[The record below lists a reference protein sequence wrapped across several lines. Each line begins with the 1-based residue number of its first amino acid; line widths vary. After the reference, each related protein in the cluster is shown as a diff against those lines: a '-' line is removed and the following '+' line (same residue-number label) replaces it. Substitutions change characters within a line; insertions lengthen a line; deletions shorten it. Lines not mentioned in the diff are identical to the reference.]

1 MNFRDLVKMA
11 LQNLW
16 ARKSSTAFNIFGIV
30 VSCSMLLLVFAGTRG
45 ARDGLLNLFSE
56 SELAKQFAIRPGRN
70 LNETPKA
77 SKSKHEMPE
86 QGIAVDRKRRI
97 REQLNKDWQNK
108 NYPLTRLTLDRL
120 NDLRGTEDIASVM
133 PIRSLRLQ
141 MTIDDRQ
148 IPARVVCTS
157 ASDCRFAERIVY
169 GTAPNATS
177 QGELWIDEYRAY
189 RLGFRTDE
197 QLKSLIGRPVRL
209 RFQVASATLSPSI
222 KRFAA
227 AFGISGINETEQLAE
242 TFGKLLADLDQTDLD
257 DIEKETLRMAAER
270 LGLDSV
276 AGVARSKDGQP
287 FVFRDFK
294 IAGIVHPPSKSAS
307 TLFRI
312 TSSSR
317 SNDLIMHWRDYQAIE
332 QAAQPERVYNYC
344 VGSVENA
351 SDLRTVIDAVEA
363 SGFETRSAIE
373 IIDKADEQ
381 LGRVRLIVGT
391 VAVVILL
398 IACVGIM
405 NSVIIAVMQRTP
417 EFGVMKAIGATD
429 ADIRNLVLVE
439 AFLTGLI
446 GALVSVGFAFL
457 IDAATS
463 QYARQMIE
471 TRIDQSFDF
480 RIFVYSTGD
489 ILLIGSIAIG
499 VSMFSSLLPSRRV
512 AKLDPVVAMK

>member
-429 ADIRNLVLVE
+429 ADIRNLVLIE

-499 VSMFSSLLPSRRV
+499 VSMFSSLLPSRRA

>member
-1 MNFRDLVKMA
+1 MNSRDLIKMA

-16 ARKSSTAFNIFGIV
+16 ARRPSTAFNIFGIV

-45 ARDGLLNLFSE
+45 ARVGLLNLFSE

-70 LNETPKA
+70 LNEAPRA
-77 SKSKHEMPE
+77 SKIKHDMPE
-86 QGIAVDRKRRI
+86 QGIALDRKPRI
-97 REQLNKDWQNK
+97 RKQLDKDWQNK
-108 NYPLTRLTLDRL
+108 NYPLTRLTLDKL
-120 NDLRGTEDIASVM
+120 SKLRATEDIASVM

-141 MTIDDRQ
+141 LTIDNRQ
-148 IPARVVCTS
+148 IPARVVCV
-157 ASDCRFAERIVY
+157 SDSDHRFAERIVY
-169 GTAPNATS
+169 GKAPSPTS

-197 QLKSLIGRPVRL
+197 QLKSLIGQSVRL
-209 RFQVASATLSPSI
+209 RFSIASATLSPGI

-242 TFGKLLADLDQTDLD
+242 TFSKLLADLDQTDLD
-257 DIEKETLRMAAER
+257 DIEKETLRLAAGR
-270 LGLDSV
+270 LGLDSP
-276 AGVARSKDGQP
+276 AGVATSKEGQP

-294 IAGIVHPPSKSAS
+294 IAGIVKPPSTSAS

-332 QAAQPERVYNYC
+332 QAAQPKRVYNYC
-344 VGSVENA
+344 VGSVKNA
-351 SDLRTVIDAVEA
+351 TDLKVVIDAVEA

-391 VAVVILL
+391 IAVVILL

-417 EFGVMKAIGATD
+417 EFGIMKAIGATD
-429 ADIRNLVLVE
+429 SDIRNLILFE
-439 AFLTGLI
+439 AFITGLV
-446 GALVSVGFAFL
+446 GAIVSIGFAFL

-480 RIFVYSTGD
+480 RIFIYSAGD
-489 ILLIGSIAIG
+489 ILLISSIAIG
-499 VSMFSSLLPSRRV
+499 VSMLSSLLPSRR
-512 AKLDPVVAMK
+512 ATKLDPVVAMK

>member
-1 MNFRDLVKMA
+1 MNFRDLIRMA

-16 ARKSSTAFNIFGIV
+16 VRRSSTAFNIFGIV

-70 LNETPKA
+70 LNVSPKA
-77 SKSKHEMPE
+77 APSQKNMPQ
-86 QGIAVDRKRRI
+86 QGIAENRKERI
-97 REQLNKDWQNK
+97 RLQLDKDWQNK
-108 NYPLTRLTLDRL
+108 NYPLTRLTLDKL
-120 NDLRGTEDIASVM
+120 SELRATKDIASVM
-133 PIRSLRLQ
+133 PIRSMPLQ
-141 MTIDDRQ
+141 LTIDDRK

-157 ASDCRFAERIVY
+157 DNDRRFAERIVY
-169 GTAPNATS
+169 GAAPSATS
-177 QGELWIDEYRAY
+177 VGEIWIDEYRAY

-197 QLKSLIGRPVRL
+197 QLKNLIGQPVRL

-222 KRFAA
+222 RRFAA

-242 TFGKLLADLDQTDLD
+242 TFSKLLSDLDQTDLD
-257 DIEKETLRMAAER
+257 DIEKETLRLAAGR
-270 LGLDSV
+270 LGLDSPTDI
-276 AGVARSKDGQP
+276 ATSKKGQP
-287 FVFRDFK
+287 FVYRDFK
-294 IAGIVHPPSKSAS
+294 IAGIVQPPSKSAS

-312 TSSSR
+312 TNSSR

-332 QAAQPERVYNYC
+332 QATQPKRIYNYC

-351 SDLRTVIDAVEA
+351 TDLKTVINTVEA
-363 SGFETRSAIE
+363 SGFETRSAVE

-381 LGRVRLIVGT
+381 LGRVRLIVGAI
-391 VAVVILL
+391 AVVILL

-405 NSVIIAVMQRTP
+405 NSVIIAVIQRTP
-417 EFGVMKAIGATD
+417 EFGIMKAIGATD
-429 ADIRNLVLVE
+429 SDIRNLMLVE
-439 AFLTGLI
+439 AFLTGLV
-446 GALVSVGFAFL
+446 GAMVSVGFAFL

-463 QYARQMIE
+463 QYARQVIE
-471 TRIDQSFDF
+471 TKIDRAFDF

-489 ILLIGSIAIG
+489 ILLISSIAIG
-499 VSMFSSLLPSRRV
+499 VSMLASLLPSRRA

>member
-276 AGVARSKDGQP
+276 ADVATSKDGQP

-429 ADIRNLVLVE
+429 ADIRNLVLIE

-499 VSMFSSLLPSRRV
+499 VSMLSSLLPSRRA

>member
-276 AGVARSKDGQP
+276 ADVATSKDGQP

-429 ADIRNLVLVE
+429 ADIRNLVLIE

-499 VSMFSSLLPSRRV
+499 VSMLSSLFPSRRA

>member
-1 MNFRDLVKMA
+1 MNFRDLIKMA

-16 ARKSSTAFNIFGIV
+16 ARRSSTAFNIFGIV

-45 ARDGLLNLFSE
+45 ARDGLLNMFSE

-70 LNETPKA
+70 LNAPPKA

-108 NYPLTRLTLDRL
+108 NYPLIRLTLDRL
-120 NDLRGTEDIASVM
+120 NDLRGAEDIASVM

-157 ASDCRFAERIVY
+157 ASDRRFAERIVY
-169 GTAPNATS
+169 GTAPNATR

-222 KRFAA
+222 KRFAR
-227 AFGISGINETEQLAE
+227 AFGITGINETEQLAE

-276 AGVARSKDGQP
+276 ANVATSRDGQP

-344 VGSVENA
+344 VGSVKNA
-351 SDLRTVIDAVEA
+351 TDLRTVIDAVEA

-417 EFGVMKAIGATD
+417 EFGIMKAIGATD

-463 QYARQMIE
+463 QYARQVIE

-489 ILLIGSIAIG
+489 ILLISSIAIG
-499 VSMFSSLLPSRRV
+499 VSMLSSLLPSRRA